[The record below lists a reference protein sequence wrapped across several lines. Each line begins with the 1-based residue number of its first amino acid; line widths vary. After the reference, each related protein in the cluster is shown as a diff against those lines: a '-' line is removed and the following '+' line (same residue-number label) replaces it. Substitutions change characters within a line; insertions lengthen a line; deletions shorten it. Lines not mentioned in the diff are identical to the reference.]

1 MKRLGFSPRGWPT
14 LALIFAALPQGAST
28 PVGACPTL
36 LYVATVGDDNWS
48 GTLDS
53 PNETQTDGPFRTVAR
68 ARDAIRQLKADG
80 GGTLVDPAIVYIR
93 DGDYYLDLPLVFD
106 PQDSGTPDNPITYAA
121 YPGESPRLSGGRV
134 IDGWSERPDG
144 LWSVTLPDVAE
155 GRWYF
160 RSLRVGSSFAIRARY
175 PNQDDIDPRTRGWL
189 FVPPDAPIGRDRIQ

>member
-1 MKRLGFSPRGWPT
+1 
-14 LALIFAALPQGAST
+14 
-28 PVGACPTL
+28 VGP
-36 LYVATVGDDNWS
+36 S
-48 GTLDS
+48 S
-53 PNETQTDGPFRTVAR
+53 
-68 ARDAIRQLKADG
+68 IH
-80 GGTLVDPAIVYIR
+80 IVYIR